1 MKICVAD
8 IVDESIVDGPGI
20 RMTIFMQ
27 GCPHH
32 CPGCHNPH
40 THDPDG
46 GYEVNVYEVIDK
58 FRKNPLLDGIT
69 FSGGEPFEQPYAL
82 QFLSSVVQTF
92 GKTVWCYTGWTWEEI
107 LSDEKKRKALVCI
120 DVLVDGRFDVSQR
133 SLAIPWRGS
142 KNQRI
147 IDVAKS
153 LHNGKIV
160 EWAAPRGPCGGETE
174 VGK

>member
-1 MKICVAD
+1 M
-8 IVDESIVDGPGI
+8 
-20 RMTIFMQ
+20 
-27 GCPHH
+27 
-32 CPGCHNPH
+32 
-40 THDPDG
+40 
-46 GYEVNVYEVIDK
+46 YEVIDK

-82 QFLSSVVQTF
+82 RFLSSVVQAF

-160 EWAAPRGPCGGETE
+160 EWAAP
-174 VGK
+174 